1 MQHQLH
7 GITFEWDNVKAIG
20 NIKKHGI
27 SFEQACEV
35 FFDPFLVVVDAS
47 EDDEQ
52 RDAIIA
58 YDGSSHLL
66 FVVHIFRDGDYFRII
81 SARIASQQE
90 RNLYESQ

>member
-1 MQHQLH
+1 LLH
-7 GITFEWDNVKAIG
+7 GITFEWDDTKARG

-47 EDDEQ
+47 EDEEQ

-58 YDGSSHLL
+58 YDGLSRLL
-66 FVVHIFRDGDYFRII
+66 FVVHVFCDGDCFRLI
-81 SARIASQQE
+81 SARTASQQE
-90 RNLYESQ
+90 RKCYESQ